1 LDTRR
6 VEAQEE
12 VKFERPVFIQQL
24 SSLESLQEGQ
34 YAYIEARVEPA
45 NDDKLIIEWHKNGQY
60 LVLGSRITTRFDF
73 GAISLEIMD
82 SKAEDSG
89 IYTCRSTIY
98 LNLFILNTVKLTL
111 KRFVSFQ
118 TELSTTREKP
128 YRPVLS
134 KFKV

>member
-1 LDTRR
+1 MDTRR

-12 VKFERPVFIQQL
+12 VRFERPVFIQQL
-24 SSLESLQEGQ
+24 SSLENLKEGQ

-82 SKAEDSG
+82 LKAEDSG

-98 LNLFILNTVKLTL
+98 LNAKCFIDLNTVRLTL
-111 KRFVSFQ
+111 K
-118 TELSTTREKP
+118 
-128 YRPVLS
+128 
-134 KFKV
+134 